1 MAFSQRTKRAITW
14 PIYMLIIIWGVF
26 LLEQL
31 FHADWYV
38 YGIAPRQTFAL
49 RGILTTPFLH
59 GGWKHILSNTPPFFV
74 LMSMILFFYERVA
87 VAALSLIYLGTGITM
102 WLFAD
107 PEAILSPFNQV
118 SFHIGASGV
127 VYGMATFLAFTGLFR
142 RNVRAIAISL
152 VIVFYY
158 GGMIWGVLPMKE
170 GVSWEGHLL
179 GALVG
184 IFTAYWF
191 RQRIEQA
198 EESKRSYSE
207 ADEIEQ
213 PFLDRDVFERR
224 KSEY

>member
-1 MAFSQRTKRAITW
+1 MTLSKRLKFAISW
-14 PIYMLIIIWGVF
+14 PLFFLVLMWSVF
-26 LLEQL
+26 LFEQL
-31 FHADWYV
+31 LHADWFV
-38 YGIAPRQTFAL
+38 YGVAPRKTYAL

-59 GGWKHILSNTPPFFV
+59 GGWSHIISNTPPFFV
-74 LMSMILFFYERVA
+74 LMTMILYFYERVA
-87 VAALSLIYLGTGITM
+87 IPALLLIYIGTGVTM

-107 PEAILSPFNQV
+107 PEAIFSAYNRV
-118 SFHIGASGV
+118 SYHIGASGV

-184 IFTAYWF
+184 VFTAYWY
-191 RQRIEQA
+191 RGRIEA
-198 EESKRSYSE
+198 SEVKNTSYDDDEE
-207 ADEIEQ
+207 IH
-213 PFLDRDVFERR
+213 PFLPRDVFE
-224 KSEY
+224 KTKGE